1 MKETVDK
8 IWLKNY
14 APGVPETIDPNDY
27 QSLADL
33 FKQSVEAYR
42 DRPAYENLGKTLSYD
57 DVDKMT
63 RDFAAYLLASGLKK
77 GDRIALMMPNLLQYP
92 IALFAALRAGLIV
105 VNTNPLYTA
114 RELEHQLNDS
124 GAVAIVILENF
135 ASTLDEVLD
144 KTSVKTIIT
153 TQIGDLVGFPKS
165 MVVNFVVK
173 YIKKMVPA
181 FTLPSYA
188 VRFNDALKQG
198 KDKPFA
204 DAELGHDDIA
214 FLQYTGGTT
223 GVAKGAALSHKNM
236 VANLLQ
242 LEAWT
247 INELRFDKNEIF
259 ITALPLYHIFSL
271 TANAFALK
279 IGAKSILVTNPRDMK
294 GFVKILANSKFT
306 FMPGVNTL
314 FNGLLNTKG
323 FTDIDFSHAKVVLGG
338 GMAVQESVAKEWQ
351 NVTKTPLVEAYGLTE
366 TSPAATINP
375 SNSLEYS
382 GNIGLPISSTE
393 VCVKDEKGNKQ
404 VFGEPG
410 ELCIRG
416 PQVMKGYWNRPEET
430 ANVMDDEGWFHT
442 GDIAIINE
450 GGFVK
455 LVDRLKD
462 MIIVSGF
469 NVYPNEIENVVVAH
483 PKVLELGAI
492 GVPHKK
498 SGEAVK
504 LFVVKKDQSLTEE
517 ELMEYCH
524 KEMTRY
530 KCPKYINFVDDLPKS
545 NVGKVLRKDLR
556 KLEAS

>member
-1 MKETVDK
+1 MKESIDK
-8 IWLKNY
+8 IWLKSY
-14 APGVPETIDPNDY
+14 AAGVPEMIDPNEY
-27 QSLADL
+27 KSLGEL
-33 FKQSVEAYR
+33 FSKSTEAFR
-42 DRPAYENLGKTLSYD
+42 DRPAYENLGMTLTYD
-57 DVDKMT
+57 DVDRMT
-63 RDFAAYLLASGLKK
+63 RNFAAYLTSTGLKK
-77 GDRIALMMPNLLQYP
+77 GDRIAIMMPNLLQYP

-135 ASTLDEVLD
+135 AGTLETVLN

-153 TQIGDLVGFPKS
+153 TQIGDLAGFPKS
-165 MVVNFVVK
+165 LLVNFVVK
-173 YIKKMVPA
+173 RVKKMVPP
-181 FTLPSYA
+181 FSLPSHA
-188 VRFNDALKQG
+188 VKFNEVLAKG
-198 KDKPFA
+198 KDLPFS
-204 DAELGHDDIA
+204 DAEIEHEDVA

-223 GVAKGAALSHKNM
+223 GVAKGAALTHKNM

-242 LEAWT
+242 LEAWVS
-247 INELRFDKNEIF
+247 NELNPKESEIF

-279 IGAKSILVTNPRDMK
+279 IGAKSVLVTNPRDMP
-294 GFVKILANSKFT
+294 GFVKTLASSNFT

-314 FNGLLNTKG
+314 FNGLLNTPG
-323 FTDIDFSHAKVVLGG
+323 FGDIDFSRAKLFLGG
-338 GMAVQESVAKEWQ
+338 GMAVQESVAKEWKD
-351 NVTKTPLVEAYGLTE
+351 VTGLPLIEAYGLTE

-375 SNSLEYS
+375 TNSTKFS

-393 VCVKDEKGNKQ
+393 ACVKDDKGNKQ
-404 VFGEPG
+404 IFNEPG

-416 PQVMKGYWNRPEET
+416 PQVMQGYWNRPGET
-430 ANVMDDEGWFHT
+430 AKVMDENGWLHT

-450 GGFVK
+450 EGYVK

-462 MIIVSGF
+462 LIIVSGF
-469 NVYPNEIENVVVAH
+469 NVYPNEIENVVAAH

-492 GVPHKK
+492 GVPHEK

-504 LFVVKKDQSLTEE
+504 IFVVKKDQSLTEE
-517 ELMEYCH
+517 ELKEYCY

-530 KCPKYINFVDDLPKS
+530 KCPKYIQFVDDLPKS

-556 KLEAS
+556 TLENA

>member
-14 APGVPETIDPNDY
+14 AQGVPETIDPNDY
-27 QSLADL
+27 KSLRDL
-33 FKQSVEAYR
+33 FAQSTEAYR
-42 DRPAYENLGKTLSYD
+42 DRPAYENLGMILSYD
-57 DVDKMT
+57 DVDMMT
-63 RDFAAYLLASGLKK
+63 RNFAAYLMDSGLKK
-77 GDRIALMMPNLLQYP
+77 GDRIAIMMPNLLQYP
-92 IALFAALRAGLIV
+92 IALFAALRMGLIV

-135 ASTLDEVLD
+135 ASTLSEVLD

-153 TQIGDLVGFPKS
+153 TQIGDLAGFPKS

-173 YIKKMVPA
+173 RIKKMVPA
-181 FTLPSYA
+181 FSLPSHA
-188 VRFNDALKQG
+188 ITFNDVLKQG

-242 LEAWT
+242 LEAWVS
-247 INELRFDKNEIF
+247 NELKYEESEIF

-279 IGAKSILVTNPRDMK
+279 IGAKSVLVTNPRDMP
-294 GFVKILANSKFT
+294 GFVKTLASSNFT

-314 FNGLLNTKG
+314 FNGLLNTPG
-323 FTDIDFSHAKVVLGG
+323 FSDIDFSSLKLVLGG
-338 GMAVQESVAKEWQ
+338 GMAVQESVAKEWKE
-351 NVTKTPLVEAYGLTE
+351 VTGLPLVEAYGLTE

-375 SNSLEYS
+375 TDSTEFS

-393 VCVKDEKGNKQ
+393 ACVKDEKGNKQ
-404 VFGEPG
+404 VFNEPG

-416 PQVMKGYWNRPEET
+416 PQVMQGYWNRPEET
-430 ANVMDDEGWFHT
+430 AKVMDDEGWLHT

-469 NVYPNEIENVVVAH
+469 NVYPNEIENVVAAH

-492 GVPHKK
+492 GVPHEK
-498 SGEAVK
+498 SGETVK

-530 KCPKYINFVDDLPKS
+530 KCPKHIQFVDELPKS

-556 KLEAS
+556 KLETS